1 MFNHADYKFLNIQ
14 THTQIPRKYSNQS
27 NYLVIFKHFPYDKL
41 WARVVLCCCIVNM
54 KIDFSLVCL
63 RFFTKFLHNFNQID
77 LNCDGYAFN
86 TLHYCK
92 NWKINVNKSGTN
104 WRWIQGKNKPSI
116 ESFRFFS
123 QKKIE
128 EKLCRERTKKNCQK
142 RNTLRQLQNML

>member
-92 NWKINVNKSGTN
+92 N
-104 WRWIQGKNKPSI
+104 
-116 ESFRFFS
+116 
-123 QKKIE
+123 
-128 EKLCRERTKKNCQK
+128 
-142 RNTLRQLQNML
+142 